1 MTLTLLMALAALS
14 SGPDRFDLICTGTL
28 TTTLGDDV
36 TTVPITQRFRIDLER
51 MAWCD
56 GDCSLP
62 KSVIALTASEIVL
75 ARDTIEQAAM
85 SSLINR
91 FSGHESGHLELTAD
105 DKTLRVESDSQCERA
120 DFSGIPQSLF

>member
-36 TTVPITQRFRIDLER
+36 TTAPITQRFRIDLER
-51 MAWCD
+51 MVWCD

-62 KSVIALTASEIVL
+62 KSVIALSASEIVL
-75 ARDTIEQAAM
+75 ARDAIEQATT
-85 SSLINR
+85 SSQINR
-91 FSGHESGHLELTAD
+91 FNGHESGHFELTVD
-105 DKTLRVESDSQCERA
+105 DKTVRVESDSQCSRSN
-120 DFSGIPQSLF
+120 FSGIPQPLF

>member
-14 SGPDRFDLICTGTL
+14 SGSERFDLICSGTL
-28 TTTLGDDV
+28 TTTLGEDV
-36 TTVPITQRFRIDLER
+36 TTAPITQRFRIDLER
-51 MAWCD
+51 MVWCD

-62 KSVIALTASEIVL
+62 KAVIAVSASEIVL
-75 ARDTIEQAAM
+75 ARDTIEQGAM

-91 FSGHESGHLELTAD
+91 FNGHETGHLELTVDA
-105 DKTLRVESDSQCERA
+105 KTLLVESDSQCERT